1 MFSDDLVKS
10 MSAVE
15 GEDSWYTACGE
26 AESLDATLVFCFG
39 KAVARDLGIII
50 TILTRSLQFEKK
62 ILSAWL
68 PRGTLPGSEQPVDPS
83 DQRPGAR
90 A

>member
-1 MFSDDLVKS
+1 

-50 TILTRSLQFEKK
+50 TILTRSLQFEKNTDRVATTWNA
-62 ILSAWL
+62 AWV
-68 PRGTLPGSEQPVDPS
+68 RATGGSV
-83 DQRPGAR
+83 
-90 A
+90 